1 LNPTRCRYFRELR
14 PFLFT
19 TVLLFA
25 LGSIAGS
32 LLAGHSTF
40 AGLKINE
47 SLGGFAQMFINLPKP
62 ILALMIFANNAVKT
76 LLVIVLGI
84 AFAIVPLVFVLVNG
98 VAIGVVLHL
107 ATQSKGLAYSLLAIV
122 PHGVFELPG
131 VLCGAA
137 IGLMLGNKAI
147 RRLFRKSEF
156 KVGSELS
163 RALKIFATTIVPLLL
178 IGAITEA
185 YLTAALVGK

>member
-1 LNPTRCRYFRELR
+1 LNSTRCHYFRELR
-14 PFLFT
+14 PFLLASL
-19 TVLLFA
+19 LLFA
-25 LGSIAGS
+25 VGIIAGS

-47 SLGGFAQMFINLPKP
+47 SLGGLAQMFSNLPKP
-62 ILALMIFANNAVKT
+62 VLALMIFTNNAVKT

-84 AFAIVPLVFVLVNG
+84 ALAIVPLVFIVVNG

-107 ATQSKGLAYSLLAIV
+107 AIQSKGLAYSMLAIV
-122 PHGVFELPG
+122 PHGIFELPG

-137 IGLMLGNKAI
+137 IGVMLGSKAI
-147 RRLFRKSEF
+147 KRLLRKSEF

-163 RALKIFATTIVPLLL
+163 RALKIFATIIVPLLV

-185 YLTAALVGK
+185 YLTAAILGK

>member
-107 ATQSKGLAYSLLAIV
+107 ATQSKGLAYSILAIV

-131 VLCGAA
+131 VMCGAA

-156 KVGSELS
+156 NVGPELS

-185 YLTAALVGK
+185 YLTAALLSK

>member
-1 LNPTRCRYFRELR
+1 MNPTRCRYFRELR

-32 LLAGHSTF
+32 LLAGHSIF

-156 KVGSELS
+156 NVGPELS
-163 RALKIFATTIVPLLL
+163 RALKIFATIIVPLLL

-185 YLTAALVGK
+185 YLTAALLSK